1 MRQGVFVLIGLM
13 GVFSLSADARRGAV
27 PEVGLDVRWSQSA
40 EHDAVIAGIYASAL
54 DEILHTATRLP
65 ADARWV
71 VVSDVDETLIDNSAY
86 QVETGSNYT
95 PETWAEWEAR
105 GEAVPL
111 EGALGFVGAIHAAGG
126 QMAYVTNRKNH
137 DATLALLKQH
147 GMWGE
152 DDRLCV
158 RVEESDKSNRRA
170 SIREGT
176 AGCGWEGQ
184 PMRVLAYLG
193 DQRGDFP
200 AEEEEPSDGTRRW
213 GASWF
218 MVPNPMYGDWAR
230 DVE

>member
-1 MRQGVFVLIGLM
+1 MRQSVVFIGLM
-13 GVFSLSADARRGAV
+13 GLCSVSAYARRGAV
-27 PEVGLDVRWSQSA
+27 PEVGLDVRWAQSD
-40 EHDAVIAGIYASAL
+40 EHHAAIAGIYASAL

-65 ADARWV
+65 GDVQWV

-86 QVETGSNYT
+86 QVETGSNFT
-95 PETWAEWEAR
+95 PETWAAWEAR
-105 GEAVPL
+105 GDAVPL
-111 EGALGFVGAIHAAGG
+111 QGAVALVDAVHAAGG

-137 DATLALLKQH
+137 DATQALLEKH

-158 RVEESDKSNRRA
+158 RVEESDKSSRRA

-193 DQRGDFP
+193 DQFGDFP
-200 AEEEEPSDGTRRW
+200 AEGEEPSDGTNLW
-213 GASWF
+213 GSRWF
-218 MVPNPMYGDWAR
+218 MIPNPMYGEWAR
-230 DVE
+230 EAE